1 MAEDLEVIDPQPA
14 GEEADRPDLAEQEA
28 LARRIGEDLTGA
40 FVAFV
45 RGEVPFEDLTFL
57 VHDALQ
63 DVYFI
68 AQGSYDLIADEEE
81 DWEDEGYDLEAAT
94 VEQEDLAQ
102 EPARG

>member
-1 MAEDLEVIDPQPA
+1 
-14 GEEADRPDLAEQEA
+14 
-28 LARRIGEDLTGA
+28 LARRIGEDLTEA
-40 FVAFV
+40 LAAFV

-68 AQGSYDLIADEEE
+68 ARGSYDLVDDEEE
-81 DWEDEGYDLEAAT
+81 DDLEEGYDLEAAT